1 MISMTYN
8 ILTII
13 IIVTLLVSVL
23 AFNNRELLNRLIYVP
38 HDVKHHKSYT
48 GILGH
53 ILIHADWGHLAFNML
68 SLYFLGDVLLNAP
81 GGVYQDVNGG
91 LIYEYGEWKGQLH
104 FIILYVFGALFATLI
119 PYVRNQDNSSY
130 RSLGASGAV
139 SAVIFAAILW
149 NPGMELMLFFIPIAI
164 PAYIFGPLYLLFE
177 YFMDRRGGSGIA
189 HDAHIGGALFG
200 IFYVLISNFDRAKGF
215 IEYFV

>member
-1 MISMTYN
+1 MTYN

-13 IIVTLLVSVL
+13 IILTVL
-23 AFNNRELLNRLIYVP
+23 ISIMAFNNRELINKLIYSP
-38 HDVKHHKSYT
+38 YDVKHYKRYT
-48 GILGH
+48 GIIGH
-53 ILIHADWGHLAFNML
+53 ILVHADWGHLAFNML

-91 LIYEYGEWKGQLH
+91 LIFEYGEVKGQLH
-104 FIILYVFGALFATLI
+104 FTMLYLFGALFATLI
-119 PYVRNQDNSSY
+119 PYVRNQDNPNY

-149 NPGMELMLFFIPIAI
+149 NPGMKLMLFFIPIPI
-164 PAYIFGPLYLLFE
+164 PAFIFGPMYLLFE
-177 YFMDRRGGSGIA
+177 YFMDRRGGTGIA

-200 IFYVLISNFDRAKGF
+200 VFYVLITNFDRAKGF
-215 IEYFV
+215 IDYFV